1 MKLLFDCD
9 GTLLDS
15 MHIWVEPINK
25 IFNKYGY
32 SFEGLEKQEKGI
44 IEALPLSGM
53 VTYIAKNIAKDMT
66 EEEVNNYFLQIVED
80 GYENHL
86 MPKDGVL
93 EKLKEFYDHNI
104 EMGIASSTD
113 SKYLKLAFKRLG
125 IDHYF
130 TYYNTPDLLNFKKS
144 DEKFWQSAIDNFKI
158 DPEEIM
164 LFDDALY
171 AIKAAKKSGI
181 KTCGVRDFPYN
192 KNEWEDIKK
201 FSDIYLEGIWDFDIN
216 TLLK

>member
-32 SFEGLEKQEKGI
+32 SFEGLEKKEKGI

-53 VTYIAKNIAKDMT
+53 VTYIAKNIAEDMT
-66 EEEVNNYFLQIVED
+66 EEEINKYFLQIVED

-93 EKLKEFYDHNI
+93 EKLKEFYDHDI

-130 TYYNTPDLLNFKKS
+130 TYYNTPDLLNSKKS
-144 DEKFWQSAIDNFKI
+144 DAKFWQSAIDNFKI
-158 DPEEIM
+158 DPEEII

-201 FSDIYLEGIWDFDIN
+201 FSDIYLEGIWDFDLN
-216 TLLK
+216 NL

>member
-15 MHIWVEPINK
+15 MQIWVEPINK

-32 SFEGLEKQEKGI
+32 SFEGLEKKEKGI

-66 EEEVNNYFLQIVED
+66 EEEINNYFLEIVED
-80 GYENHL
+80 GYKNHL

-93 EKLKEFYDHNI
+93 EKLKEFYDHDI

-130 TYYNTPDLLNFKKS
+130 TYYNTPDLLNSKKS
-144 DEKFWQSAIDNFKI
+144 DEKFWQNAIDNFKI

-201 FSDIYLEGIWDFDIN
+201 FSDIYLEGIWDFDLN
-216 TLLK
+216 NL

>member
-32 SFEGLEKQEKGI
+32 SFEGLEKKEKGV

-66 EEEVNNYFLQIVED
+66 EEEVNNYFLEIVED
-80 GYENHL
+80 GYKNHL

-93 EKLKEFYDHNI
+93 EKLKDFYDHDI

-113 SKYLKLAFKRLG
+113 SKYLKLAFNRLG

-130 TYYNTPDLLNFKKS
+130 TYYNTPDLLNSKKS
-144 DEKFWQSAIDNFKI
+144 DAKFWQSAIDNFKI

-171 AIKAAKKSGI
+171 AIKAANKSGI

>member
-32 SFEGLEKQEKGI
+32 SFEGLEKKEKGI

-66 EEEVNNYFLQIVED
+66 EEEVNNYFLEIVED
-80 GYENHL
+80 GYKNHL

-93 EKLKEFYDHNI
+93 EKLREFYDHDI
-104 EMGIASSTD
+104 EMGLASSTD

-130 TYYNTPDLLNFKKS
+130 TYYNTPDLLNSKKS
-144 DEKFWQSAIDNFKI
+144 DAKFWQDAIDNFKI

-201 FSDIYLEGIWDFDIN
+201 FSDIYLEGIWDFDLN
-216 TLLK
+216 NL

>member
-32 SFEGLEKQEKGI
+32 SFEGLEKKEKGV

-53 VTYIAKNIAKDMT
+53 VTYIAKNIAKDMS
-66 EEEVNNYFLQIVED
+66 EEEVNNYFLEIVED
-80 GYENHL
+80 GYKNHL

-93 EKLKEFYDHNI
+93 EKLKEFYDHDI

-130 TYYNTPDLLNFKKS
+130 TYYNTPDLLNSKKS
-144 DEKFWQSAIDNFKI
+144 DAKFWQSAIDNFKI

-171 AIKAAKKSGI
+171 AIKAANKSGI

>member
-32 SFEGLEKQEKGI
+32 SFEGLEKKEKGI

-66 EEEVNNYFLQIVED
+66 EEEINNYFLQIVEG
-80 GYENHL
+80 GYKNHL

-93 EKLKEFYDHNI
+93 EKLKEFYDHDI

-158 DPEEIM
+158 NPEEIM

-201 FSDIYLEGIWDFDIN
+201 FSDIYLVGIWHFDIN

>member
-53 VTYIAKNIAKDMT
+53 VTYIAKNIAEDMT

-93 EKLKEFYDHNI
+93 EKLKEFYDHDI

-113 SKYLKLAFKRLG
+113 SKYLKLAFNRLG

-130 TYYNTPDLLNFKKS
+130 TYYNTPDLLNSKKS
-144 DEKFWQSAIDNFKI
+144 DAKFWQSAIDNFKI

-201 FSDIYLEGIWDFDIN
+201 FSDIYLEGIWDFDLN
-216 TLLK
+216 NL

>member
-32 SFEGLEKQEKGI
+32 SFEGLEKKEKGI

-66 EEEVNNYFLQIVED
+66 EEEINNYFLQIVED
-80 GYENHL
+80 GYKNHL

-93 EKLKEFYDHNI
+93 EKLKEFYDHDI

-113 SKYLKLAFKRLG
+113 FKYLKLAFKRLG

-130 TYYNTPDLLNFKKS
+130 TYYNTPDLLNSKKS
-144 DEKFWQSAIDNFKI
+144 DAKFWQSAIDNFKI

-201 FSDIYLEGIWDFDIN
+201 FSDIYLEGIWDFDLN
-216 TLLK
+216 NL

>member
-80 GYENHL
+80 GYKNHL

-93 EKLKEFYDHNI
+93 EKLKEFYDHDM

-130 TYYNTPDLLNFKKS
+130 TYYNTPDLLNSKKS
-144 DEKFWQSAIDNFKI
+144 DAKFWQSAIDNFKI

>member
-32 SFEGLEKQEKGI
+32 SFEGLEKKEKGV

-53 VTYIAKNIAKDMT
+53 VTYIAKNIAKDMS
-66 EEEVNNYFLQIVED
+66 EEEVNNYFLEIVED
-80 GYENHL
+80 GYKNHL

-93 EKLKEFYDHNI
+93 EKLKEFYDHDI

-130 TYYNTPDLLNFKKS
+130 TYYNTPDLLNSKKS
-144 DEKFWQSAIDNFKI
+144 DEKFWQSAIDSFKI

>member
-66 EEEVNNYFLQIVED
+66 EEEVSNYFLQIVED

-93 EKLKEFYDHNI
+93 EKLKEFYDHDI

-113 SKYLKLAFKRLG
+113 SKYLKLAFNRLG

-130 TYYNTPDLLNFKKS
+130 TYYNTPDLLNSKKS
-144 DEKFWQSAIDNFKI
+144 DAKFWQSAIDNFKI

>member
-32 SFEGLEKQEKGI
+32 SFEGLEKKEKGV

-53 VTYIAKNIAKDMT
+53 VTYIAKNIAKDMS
-66 EEEVNNYFLQIVED
+66 EEEVNNYFLEIVED
-80 GYENHL
+80 GYKNHL

-93 EKLKEFYDHNI
+93 EKLKEFYDHDI

-113 SKYLKLAFKRLG
+113 SKYLKLAFKRLR
-125 IDHYF
+125 INHYF
-130 TYYNTPDLLNFKKS
+130 TYYNTPDLLNSKKS

-158 DPEEIM
+158 DPEKIM

-201 FSDIYLEGIWDFDIN
+201 FSDIYLEGIWDFDLN
-216 TLLK
+216 NL